1 MTKFS
6 IAIAIGATMMIASP
20 AFAAEDAKCSML
32 TAANDPTGGAS
43 AT

>member
-6 IAIAIGATMMIASP
+6 IAIAIGVAMIAP
-20 AFAAEDAKCSML
+20 AFAEEDAKCSML
-32 TAANDPTGGAS
+32 TAANDPTVLC